1 MYNTNSLSYIIIH
14 IILTHRRVLL
24 KIWQNLKKKK
34 KHTKLTKTPENR
46 SCLEVQWFG

>member
-24 KIWQNLKKKK
+24 KNMAKLKKKK
-34 KHTKLTKTPENR
+34 KKKKTQN
-46 SCLEVQWFG
+46 